1 MNSSYDSQI
10 EPSSLKNS
18 QNLINL
24 QLKDRKSFQKSFKQN
39 PKLNVNFLIK
49 IYLHF

>member
-18 QNLINL
+18 QNLVNL
-24 QLKDRKSFQKSFKQN
+24 PSRDKKSFQKSFKQN

-49 IYLHF
+49 IHLHF